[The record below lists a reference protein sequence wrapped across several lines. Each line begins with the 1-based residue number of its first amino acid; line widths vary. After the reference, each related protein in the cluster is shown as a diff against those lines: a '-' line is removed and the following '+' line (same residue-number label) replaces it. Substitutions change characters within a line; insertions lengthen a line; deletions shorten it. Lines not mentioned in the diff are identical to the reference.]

1 MKKTNIYGFGYLEA
15 SDRTGEMLD
24 MDQIRFLA
32 IENNLLHLY
41 TIFGNGVLEDGNTA
55 SWLIQPP
62 TDTTGLS
69 VYITSGEGHV
79 AWKYARTTGNINVTL
94 SYPVGG
100 VYPITDRK
108 SVV

>member
-15 SDRTGEMLD
+15 ADRTGEILD

-79 AWKYARTTGNINVTL
+79 AWKYSKTT
-94 SYPVGG
+94 
-100 VYPITDRK
+100 
-108 SVV
+108 